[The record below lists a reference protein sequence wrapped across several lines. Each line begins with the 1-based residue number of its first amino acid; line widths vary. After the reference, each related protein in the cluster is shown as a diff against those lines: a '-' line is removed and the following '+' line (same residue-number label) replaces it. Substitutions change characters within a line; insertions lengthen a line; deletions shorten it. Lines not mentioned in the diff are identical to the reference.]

1 MELAEYI
8 ADIRV
13 KEAESD
19 LVDFWETHKLR
30 KKKDELKKTL
40 RNTIGKPL
48 EAIRRRKLE

>member
-19 LVDFWETHKLR
+19 IADFWKTHKLKATKDEIR
-30 KKKDELKKTL
+30 KKLHD
-40 RNTIGKPL
+40 TIGRPL
-48 EAIRRRKLE
+48 AVMRRRKLE

>member
-19 LVDFWETHKLR
+19 IDDFWRTHKL
-30 KKKDELKKTL
+30 KAKKDEVKKKLLHTVG
-40 RNTIGKPL
+40 RPL
-48 EAIRRRKLE
+48 LAMRRRKLQ